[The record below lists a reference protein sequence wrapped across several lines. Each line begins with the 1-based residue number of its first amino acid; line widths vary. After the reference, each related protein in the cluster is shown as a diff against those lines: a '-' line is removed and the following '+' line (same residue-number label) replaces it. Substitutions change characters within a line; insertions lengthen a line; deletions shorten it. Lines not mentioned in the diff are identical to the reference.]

1 MGWPEGRAPV
11 APEQGAPGPFFSDRG
26 GVCWRHPA
34 QVRQG
39 KSGAGP
45 AVPLRRTHM
54 EFFIDTAIVDEIR
67 EINAWGVLS
76 GVTTNP
82 SLIVASGRD
91 FKEVIGEI
99 AELVPGGAIS
109 AEVTALDAEG
119 MIKEGKDVAAW
130 HKQVVV
136 KLPLT
141 PAGLQACKALTS
153 EGIKTNVTLCFSVPQ
168 ALLAARAGATYVSPF
183 VGRVD
188 DTGWDGS
195 ELIRQIKE
203 AFVLGDIQTK
213 VLAASIRHPQHVV
226 QAALAG
232 ADVATIPYKVFTQ
245 MVKHPLTQA
254 GLDSF
259 MADWAK
265 RQGASPET
273 PPSEAGTNPVKKEG

>member
-1 MGWPEGRAPV
+1 
-11 APEQGAPGPFFSDRG
+11 
-26 GVCWRHPA
+26 
-34 QVRQG
+34 
-39 KSGAGP
+39 
-45 AVPLRRTHM
+45 M
-54 EFFIDTAIVDEIR
+54 EFFIDTAVVDEIR
-67 EINAWGVLS
+67 EINAWGVLA

-119 MIKEGKDVAAW
+119 MVKEGKEVAAW
-130 HKQVVV
+130 HQQVVV

-168 ALLAARAGATYVSPF
+168 ALLAARAGATYISPF
-183 VGRVD
+183 AGRVD
-188 DTGWDGS
+188 DIGWDGIG
-195 ELIRQIKE
+195 LIREIKE
-203 AFVLGDIQTK
+203 AYVLGDIETK
-213 VLAASIRHPQHVV
+213 VLAASIRHPMHVQ

-245 MVKHPLTQA
+245 MIKHPLTQS
-254 GLDSF
+254 GLDGF
-259 MADWAK
+259 MKDWAG
-265 RQGASPET
+265 RAGASAKAAPT
-273 PPSEAGTNPVKKEG
+273 EGGQKS